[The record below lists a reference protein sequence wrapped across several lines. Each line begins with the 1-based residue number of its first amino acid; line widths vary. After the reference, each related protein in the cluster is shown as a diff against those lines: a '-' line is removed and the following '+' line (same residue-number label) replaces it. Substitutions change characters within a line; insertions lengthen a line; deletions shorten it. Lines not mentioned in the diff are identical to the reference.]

1 MIRQIARRLEKIREA
16 QKDLTTE
23 QLCPRCGLRNISAGE
38 CVESI
43 VAPGV
48 FICTECE
55 EDELDFKE
63 KNVPLE
69 ANFVCWHTLRP
80 NKCPGDFRDKTCE
93 EAWELICEQQQ
104 EQIFKLYFNAK
115 AAATP
120 EEREEVEFEAEE
132 TLPGLESCWAEK
144 FQLRYPTVGDSSL
157 LVKVE
162 QDENGRD
169 VLTGHPCGYRRVR
182 GRRNNRD

>member
-1 MIRQIARRLEKIREA
+1 MIRQIARRLEKIRET

-23 QLCPRCGLRNISAGE
+23 QLCPRCGLCNISAGN

-48 FICTECE
+48 FICAECGN
-55 EDELDFKE
+55 DEQDFKE
-63 KNVPLE
+63 KNVALE
-69 ANFVCWHTLRP
+69 ANFITWHTLQP
-80 NKCPGDFRDKTCE
+80 NRCPGDFKDKTCE
-93 EAWELICEQQQ
+93 EAWEVICEQQQ

-120 EEREEVEFEAEE
+120 NEREEVVFEAKE
-132 TLPGLESCWAEK
+132 TLPGLQSCWAEK
-144 FQLRYPTVGDSSL
+144 FELRYPTINGSSL

-162 QDENGRD
+162 QDENGKD
-169 VLTGHPCGYRRVR
+169 ILKGYPCGR
-182 GRRNNRD
+182 GRRSRRDLEE